1 MSASHPTRP
10 VHFVPLTGL
19 GAGREIPEL
28 VGDEAH
34 LWDVDLLAAP
44 AESERLGSFLAED
57 ERGRAARY
65 HFDRHRR
72 RFIVSQGVL
81 RALLGRYLERHP
93 AGIVFEYGP
102 KGKPSLPGEPELH
115 FNVSHSHERSVVAIS
130 AGGELGVDIERLRPL
145 PDADDIARRFFSAR
159 EAAAYAA
166 VPRAQRPQAFFNCWT
181 RKEAFIKALGEGLF
195 LALDRF
201 DVSLVPGDPAAI
213 LRIDDDPEKA
223 RDWSLTDFRPVDG
236 FAGALAAPF
245 SPSAVRG
252 WRLPLSELLR
262 LGAE

>member
-1 MSASHPTRP
+1 MSDPRVRFLP
-10 VHFVPLTGL
+10 FPDLGPDGDGL
-19 GAGREIPEL
+19 PDLA
-28 VGDEAH
+28 GDETH

-44 AESERLGSFLAED
+44 AEIERLGSFLADD

-81 RALLGRYLERHP
+81 RALLGAYLGRE
-93 AGIVFEYGP
+93 AGGIVFEYGP

-145 PDADDIARRFFSAR
+145 PDADGIAQRFFSPR
-159 EAAAYAA
+159 EAATYAA
-166 VPRAQRPQAFFNCWT
+166 VPRQQRPEAFFNCWT

-195 LALDRF
+195 LSLDRF
-201 DVSLVPGDPAAI
+201 DVSLVPGDRAEI

-236 FAGALAAPF
+236 FAGALAAPWT
-245 SPSAVRG
+245 PSAVRG
-252 WRLPLSELLR
+252 WRLEIGELLG
-262 LGAE
+262 LGTG